1 MFSVISLTGQGKLA
15 KPRLKNNLGNLE
27 YVSFNNSVMLII
39 VKEKPNIFLKHIDQ
53 LIIDDVQYDLGLFS
67 HIRWS

>member
-1 MFSVISLTGQGKLA
+1 
-15 KPRLKNNLGNLE
+15 
-27 YVSFNNSVMLII
+27 MLII